1 MRRAL
6 ALRLARRG
14 IRGGGRHFAGLAAC
28 VALGVAAL
36 VAVGTFAANLDRA
49 LGREGR
55 ALLGGDLELRAP
67 RPPGPEISDALGPL
81 LAAGAVTVEVREA
94 VAMARDPEGGG
105 ALLVEVKAVGPGYPL
120 YGRVETRPG
129 TPLPALLGADGVLVE
144 ERLLERLGRRA
155 GDRLVVGQA
164 TFTIR
169 GVVLRE
175 PDRVGLLTLGPRVLM
190 SAAGLDRAGLVQF
203 GSRVRHRILVRL
215 PDGVAAAA
223 AREAVARRIEDPA
236 VRVAT
241 FEEAQPGLRRFFDQ
255 LTTYLGLVALATLL
269 VGGLGVA
276 STVRTLVRRQRDS
289 LAILKCLGAD
299 SRLLVTTCLAQAV
312 ALGLA
317 GSLAGVAVG
326 LGLQSLVVRLLADV
340 LPLAVETRAAAWPIA
355 RALLMGGLSTLLAAL
370 WPLGEVRALSPA
382 RLLRRDVEPPPVR
395 PDRRWPSAAI
405 VAIGLGALVRWQ
417 AGSWTVAALFAGAV
431 VGALAVLTL
440 LARGLGALAARAP
453 RLPSLAWRQG
463 VANLRRPGGEAT
475 GVVVALGVGIMLLVS
490 IALLQASLHR
500 QLDLERRREVPS
512 FFFVDVQPAQRDRL
526 AAIVRQ
532 AGDPQP
538 VLTPVVRAR
547 LAAVNGVPV
556 TREFVDRRR
565 RAGDRVFYFTRD
577 YVLTAAAAL
586 PEGNVVTRG
595 RWWTDGASPGAPVLV
610 SVEEEAARHL
620 GVDVGGALTFDVQG
634 VAIEAQVASLR
645 RVDWQTLSMNFFAI
659 LSPGSLDGAPT
670 TYLATARVP
679 AEREAAVQNAVAAAL
694 PNVTAVPVR
703 DLVQRVDAILER
715 LAVAVRVV
723 AGLALA
729 VGLAVM
735 AGALAASRY
744 QRLTESAILRTL
756 GAPRAVVARIFAVE
770 YACLGAAAGL
780 GGTLLACLLAWL
792 VLGSVLEVPW
802 TVEPGVLAAGV
813 LSSTGLALAV
823 GFLATFRLLGQKPL
837 PVLRRE

>member
-1 MRRAL
+1 MRLAL

-55 ALLGGDLELRAP
+55 ALLGGDLELRTP

-144 ERLLERLGRRA
+144 ERLLERLDRWA

-190 SAAGLDRAGLVQF
+190 SADGLDRAGLVQF

-276 STVRTLVRRQRDS
+276 SAVRTLVRRQRDS
-289 LAILKCLGAD
+289 LAILKCLGAE
-299 SRLLVTTCLAQAV
+299 SRLLVTTYLAQAV

-340 LPLAVETRAAAWPIA
+340 LPLAVETRPAAWPIA

-405 VAIGLGALVRWQ
+405 VAVGLGALVRWQ
-417 AGSWTVAALFAGAV
+417 AVAQARRPDRQPAPSRHVAERGAGRWRGRATPAGRHPDRGSARRARPPPGAARPGP
-431 VGALAVLTL
+431 GL
-440 LARGLGALAARAP
+440 LAGQWPGP
-453 RLPSLAWRQG
+453 QG
-463 VANLRRPGGEAT
+463 PPL
-475 GVVVALGVGIMLLVS
+475 
-490 IALLQASLHR
+490 
-500 QLDLERRREVPS
+500 
-512 FFFVDVQPAQRDRL
+512 
-526 AAIVRQ
+526 
-532 AGDPQP
+532 
-538 VLTPVVRAR
+538 
-547 LAAVNGVPV
+547 
-556 TREFVDRRR
+556 RR
-565 RAGDRVFYFTRD
+565 RALPDLVPSGVDPGGGV
-577 YVLTAAAAL
+577 AASCAL
-586 PEGNVVTRG
+586 PASGCQQPLGTR
-595 RWWTDGASPGAPVLV
+595 
-610 SVEEEAARHL
+610 
-620 GVDVGGALTFDVQG
+620 
-634 VAIEAQVASLR
+634 
-645 RVDWQTLSMNFFAI
+645 
-659 LSPGSLDGAPT
+659 
-670 TYLATARVP
+670 
-679 AEREAAVQNAVAAAL
+679 
-694 PNVTAVPVR
+694 
-703 DLVQRVDAILER
+703 
-715 LAVAVRVV
+715 
-723 AGLALA
+723 
-729 VGLAVM
+729 
-735 AGALAASRY
+735 
-744 QRLTESAILRTL
+744 
-756 GAPRAVVARIFAVE
+756 
-770 YACLGAAAGL
+770 
-780 GGTLLACLLAWL
+780 
-792 VLGSVLEVPW
+792 
-802 TVEPGVLAAGV
+802 
-813 LSSTGLALAV
+813 
-823 GFLATFRLLGQKPL
+823 
-837 PVLRRE
+837 